1 MHKARIRR
9 GRREGGRI
17 IGDLSIRDRPAEVK
31 DPVIPGHWEGDL
43 ITGSQNTHMAT
54 LLDRH
59 SRFTLFVKVRGKD
72 TISVVTALSTQ
83 IRQLTAALRWLL
95 SGIEE

>member
-1 MHKARIRR
+1 
-9 GRREGGRI
+9 
-17 IGDLSIRDRPAEVK
+17 
-31 DPVIPGHWEGDL
+31 VIPGHWEGDL

-59 SRFTLFVKVRGKD
+59 SRFTLFVKVQGKD